1 MERSTRMVFLWL
13 TIMVGYCVH
22 TLIDLL
28 PVFFGG
34 NVAIPGSEGVVP
46 GGMYAFTGM
55 IMFLLPVAGILLA
68 SYGVTRPWRVVHLV
82 LSALVLLA
90 NNFRLGD
97 LVRTFLFGWSN
108 WEQCMVLPV
117 ILLVNV
123 LLVWE
128 AARALKSPRREQQ

>member
-13 TIMVGYCVH
+13 TIMVGNCVH
-22 TLIDLL
+22 TLIDLS
-28 PVFFGG
+28 PVFYMANVEFPHGLDMMFG
-34 NVAIPGSEGVVP
+34 
-46 GGMYAFTGM
+46 YAFTGM

>member
-55 IMFLLPVAGILLA
+55 IMFLLPVAGLLLA
-68 SYGVTRPWRVVHLV
+68 SYGVTRPWRMVHLV

-90 NNFRLGD
+90 NIFHLGD
-97 LVRTFLFGWSN
+97 LFTSFN
-108 WEQCMVLPV
+108 WGQCMVLPV